1 MENLNE
7 EVKPSFWAVIPAT
20 VRYSDKI
27 GSTAK
32 LIYAEVTA
40 LSNTQG
46 YCWAPNSYF
55 AKLFR
60 ISIEQVSRLISDLCR
75 EGFLKSFVDNENRRK
90 LYPQVSIDSQS
101 VLEINGKTLAGKFDE
116 QVGPVASELEEEK
129 KAFLEYWTAK
139 NDGGKKEHWQKQ
151 TTFSVLQR
159 WNTWIKNKRKWEKPG
174 KPLPSDDELRKQLE
188 KEQKIK
194 DEEAKRKAELDK
206 VGKPRTPEE
215 QARLNESLAKLRAE
229 LSNKFAL

>member
-1 MENLNE
+1 MENE
-7 EVKPSFWAVIPAT
+7 KIKPSFWAVLPAN

-32 LIYAEVTA
+32 LIYAEITA
-40 LSNTQG
+40 LSNING
-46 YCWAPNSYF
+46 YCWAPNDYF
-55 AKLFR
+55 SELFK

-75 EGFLKSFVDNENRRK
+75 EGFLKRYVDKDNNRK
-90 LYPQVSIDSQS
+90 LYPQSDTNEP
-101 VLEINGKTLAGKFDE
+101 VLNITKTLEERFDE
-116 QVGPVASELEEEK
+116 QVGQIPSDLIDEK
-129 KAFLEYWTAK
+129 KAFLDYWTAK

-151 TTFSVLQR
+151 TTFAISQR

-174 KPLPSDDELRKQLE
+174 KPLPSDDELRKQSE

-215 QARLNESLAKLRAE
+215 QARLNKSLAQLRAN
-229 LSNKFAL
+229 LSKKFAL